1 MLHAAH
7 GSNTVLRH
15 GELVNAAWQR
25 SVDRARQNYRKAC
38 RCPTT
43 LLGGDERFLATP
55 RRSAVCDA
63 ILRGPRLE

>member
-7 GSNTVLRH
+7 GFNTVLRH

-25 SVDRARQNYRKAC
+25 SVDRERQNYRKAC

-55 RRSAVCDA
+55 GGVLFATRFSEDRA
-63 ILRGPRLE
+63 